1 MANIRLQ
8 DLTATIA
15 GTSRYNGGKWDTV
28 HVETLLVTDEPLPN
42 DMNWYVPAGVSIPPE
57 ALAMFNAT
65 GLSMFPT
72 LEANLLNGTED
83 IRDQAQQ
90 NNLPEVMSDAAKL
103 MMRSVMKKTPLIPIP
118 DAPTTYLLS
127 YDYKLYPR
135 ADVPNAFEF
144 TVRLPF
150 DGLRIHPQGGRV
162 QVSVLS
168 PVGARID
175 EAATLGRDENG
186 QEISELVVP
195 LQNANRFAVTFGY
208 QLDPDFII
216 RYVY

>member
-72 LEANLLNGTED
+72 LLKQICLTEQR
-83 IRDQAQQ
+83 IS
-90 NNLPEVMSDAAKL
+90 VTKL
-103 MMRSVMKKTPLIPIP
+103 SRTIFR
-118 DAPTTYLLS
+118 
-127 YDYKLYPR
+127 KL
-135 ADVPNAFEF
+135 
-144 TVRLPF
+144 
-150 DGLRIHPQGGRV
+150 
-162 QVSVLS
+162 
-168 PVGARID
+168 
-175 EAATLGRDENG
+175 
-186 QEISELVVP
+186 
-195 LQNANRFAVTFGY
+195 
-208 QLDPDFII
+208 
-216 RYVY
+216 